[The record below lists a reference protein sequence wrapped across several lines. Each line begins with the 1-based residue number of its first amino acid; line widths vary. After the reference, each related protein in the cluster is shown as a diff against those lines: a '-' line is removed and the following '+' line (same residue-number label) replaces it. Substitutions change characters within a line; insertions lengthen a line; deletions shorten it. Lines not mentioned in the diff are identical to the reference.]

1 MTGNVMLAS
10 AAVVVGL
17 VIAVWLTSLPLRDA
31 SIIDSF
37 WGLGFVA
44 VAWTCVAVGHG
55 CEGRRLLLAAL
66 VSVWGLR
73 LAIHITRR
81 NHGKGEDP
89 RYVAMRERDG
99 NRFWLTSLYRVF
111 LTQAVVLWIISLPLQ
126 AGGSLGGG
134 RRLGVFDLIGAA
146 FWLIGFAFEAI
157 GDYQLDRFKADPGN
171 RGKVMDRGLW
181 RYTRH
186 PNYFG
191 DATLWWG
198 YGIVA
203 LGAGWGAV
211 WGLAGSALDTL
222 ILTRVSG
229 KPVLEK
235 DIEQRRP
242 GYRDY
247 IERTSGF
254 FPLPPKRRTPS

>member
-1 MTGNVMLAS
+1 MTGTTMLAS
-10 AAVVVGL
+10 AGAALIL
-17 VIAVWLTSLPLRDA
+17 VLAVWLASLRLRDA

-37 WGLGFVA
+37 WGLGFV
-44 VAWTCVAVGHG
+44 VIAWVCVAVGHG
-55 CEGRRLLLAAL
+55 DHDRRLLLAVL
-66 VSVWGLR
+66 VTIWGLR

-99 NRFWLTSLYRVF
+99 ERFWLTSLYRVF
-111 LTQAVVLWIISLPLQ
+111 LIQWLTMWVISLPLQ
-126 AGGSLGGG
+126 AAGSLGGAHK
-134 RRLGVFDLIGAA
+134 LGAVDAIGVAV
-146 FWLIGFAFEAI
+146 WLVGFSFEAI
-157 GDYQLDRFKADPGN
+157 GDLQLDRFKADPGS

-198 YGIVA
+198 LGIIA
-203 LGAGWGAV
+203 LGAGLGAA
-211 WGLAGSALDTL
+211 WGLLGSALDTL

-229 KPVLEK
+229 KPVLER

-242 GYRDY
+242 GYRAY

-254 FPLPPKRRTPS
+254 FPLPPRRS